1 MRKSEKKT
9 ADKLAGALDLPLD
22 VLCDIPRT
30 EIMGCSQINVEN
42 FRGIL
47 DYEENCIKINSN
59 TGIIKIEGD
68 GLLIECISDEGVF
81 IKGKIVRVEFL

>member
-1 MRKSEKKT
+1 MKKKENKT
-9 ADKLAGALDLPLD
+9 AYKIAGALDLPLD

-30 EIMGCSQINVEN
+30 EIMGCSQVCIEN

-47 DYEENCIKINSN
+47 GYEETCIKINSN

-68 GLLIECISDEGVF
+68 GLYIESITDEGVF
-81 IKGKIVRVEFL
+81 IKGRILRIEFL